1 MNVPVCGHF
10 RVQLWDLWFMFDG
23 LYLFIYFKVFF
34 IEVWFL
40 VMFVINFLWLYVG
53 GEERMKLMMGQWDD
67 PADPLLWDVPH

>member
-1 MNVPVCGHF
+1 MFLFVDILECSCGIY
-10 RVQLWDLWFMFDG
+10 G
-23 LYLFIYFKVFF
+23 LCLMDFIYLFILKFFF